1 MAKVVFKEDDAEQF
15 SLLTKLR
22 ASYQVPS
29 GFNVATG
36 EPLSSMQ
43 PLNFIKKDIDKDN
56 AGRVLFTNYVFT
68 PSTGKQEMETIS
80 FQFSLGSTV
89 LNREIPAGAVALTRN
104 QQLTVKGE
112 LIGDGTFVPEEP
124 EPSEL
129 PQVGDFSMQT
139 VAGLL
144 LIRQAE
150 AILVSVWYL
159 PWQIMAVQLL
169 RILRIIIQKLVWKRL
184 KAGWWLLTILE
195 TITQR
200 IISNLE
206 NRQMW

>member
-1 MAKVVFKEDDAEQF
+1 MVFKEDDAEQF

-80 FQFSLGSTV
+80 FQDVYKRQGYFDTMSISLG
-89 LNREIPAGAVALTRN
+89 LNIN
-104 QQLTVKGE
+104 
-112 LIGDGTFVPEEP
+112 F
-124 EPSEL
+124 
-129 PQVGDFSMQT
+129 
-139 VAGLL
+139 
-144 LIRQAE
+144 
-150 AILVSVWYL
+150 
-159 PWQIMAVQLL
+159 
-169 RILRIIIQKLVWKRL
+169 
-184 KAGWWLLTILE
+184 
-195 TITQR
+195 
-200 IISNLE
+200 
-206 NRQMW
+206 